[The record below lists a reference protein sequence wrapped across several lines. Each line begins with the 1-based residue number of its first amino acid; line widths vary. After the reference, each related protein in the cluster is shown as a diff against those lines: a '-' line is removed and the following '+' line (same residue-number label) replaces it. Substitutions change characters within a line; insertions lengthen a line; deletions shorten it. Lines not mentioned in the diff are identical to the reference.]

1 MPSFSIN
8 GRQDFFR
15 SQLVFTPSRRMI
27 ARSKARVTVSI
38 AIPLPAE
45 SFKALVNIGCI
56 ENVTF
61 SAGKCHVPQKQVLG
75 PKNDRLCSLM
85 VLHMYINS

>member
-1 MPSFSIN
+1 
-8 GRQDFFR
+8 
-15 SQLVFTPSRRMI
+15 MI
-27 ARSKARVTVSI
+27 ARSKALVTVSI

-45 SFKALVNIGCI
+45 SFKSLVNIGCI

-75 PKNDRLCSLM
+75 PKNDRLCYLM
-85 VLHMYINS
+85 V